1 MKIHTLSL
9 IIASSVLVA
18 CSTANNIEVI
28 AGPDTVI
35 PLHQQGEQAGR
46 YHNLYPGKKVILLA
60 VKLIATQ
67 KTIT

>member
-35 PLHQQGEQAGR
+35 PLHQQG
-46 YHNLYPGKKVILLA
+46 
-60 VKLIATQ
+60 
-67 KTIT
+67 